1 VKTAQ
6 GVADQAIA
14 LWLSGRKAFPHGLDP
29 LRSRGK
35 SNSLTFLQR
44 LLPLFDDEGTD
55 ATRYKAVNGD
65 HTLESENEKYSRLRG
80 IKSVAT

>member
-1 VKTAQ
+1 LAVTWAESTSSQ
-6 GVADQAIA
+6 QT
-14 LWLSGRKAFPHGLDP
+14 SSDP